1 MEPLALAAVVG
12 LVFAGKRL
20 SDGSEEKSVER
31 KPLPTT
37 RPITR
42 RDIDLAANA
51 RDHEKDAFDLRV
63 MTPNLGRRIGDWR
76 LQPKEA
82 VGNLQDVSPE
92 ANRFPFG
99 QPVYDLYN
107 RQYVT
112 NKMNN
117 LQPIERR
124 RIGPGLG
131 VGSNVDAA
139 GGFHQYF
146 RVLPNNVNEERL
158 TTLEGRNGPADSFIK
173 SGGAGGIGEVT
184 HQAKDTKAWYRD
196 PARNRAQGQGGA
208 ITGAEGR
215 PEFLKTARSTIRD
228 EQTTRNDTL
237 SMGPAQYNVAQP
249 YAEGGRG
256 AYTDKSLTRVSD
268 NRSNPDR
275 AGNAGQMN
283 VRNDPVNQV
292 GAMTNLRSESKPVPV
307 SHMNGSRFQ
316 NYLGPEFYRFDEK
329 KDKLNPLA
337 SSKCLDVAIQ
347 QLEKNPIALPPLSA
361 V

>member
-1 MEPLALAAVVG
+1 MDPLALAAVVG

-20 SDGSEEKSVER
+20 SDGSEEPAGR

-42 RDIDLAANA
+42 RDVDLAANA
-51 RDHEKDAFDLRV
+51 RDHEKDAFDLKI
-63 MTPNLGRRIGDWR
+63 MTPDLGRRIGDWR

-82 VGNLQDVSPE
+82 VSNLQDIAPD
-92 ANRFPFG
+92 ANRFPLG

-124 RIGPGLG
+124 RVGPGLG
-131 VGSNVDAA
+131 VGPDVDAA

-158 TTLEGRNGPADSFIK
+158 TTLEGRMGPAAAIVK

-184 HQAKDTKAWYRD
+184 HQAKDTKAWYRE
-196 PARNRAQGQGGA
+196 PSKSRAQGQGGM

-215 PEFLKTARSTIRD
+215 PDFLKTRRTTMRD
-228 EQTTRNDTL
+228 EQTTRDDTL

-249 YAEGGRG
+249 YASGGETS
-256 AYTDKSLTRVSD
+256 YTDKSLTRYSN

-275 AGNAGQMN
+275 AGNGQNMN

-292 GAMTNLRSESKPVPV
+292 GAMTNLRPESKSVPV

-316 NYLGPEFYRFDEK
+316 NYLGPDFYRFDEK
-329 KDKLNPLA
+329 KGQANPLA

>member
-1 MEPLALAAVVG
+1 MEPLALAAIVG

-20 SDGSEEKSVER
+20 SDGQEEPVGR

-51 RDHEKDAFDLRV
+51 RDHSKDAFDLKI

-76 LQPKEA
+76 LQPKDA
-82 VGNLQDVSPE
+82 VPNLQDTTPD

-124 RIGPGLG
+124 RVGPGLG

-146 RVLPNNVNEERL
+146 RVLPNNINEERL
-158 TTLEGRNGPADSFIK
+158 TTLEGRSGPADSFVK

-184 HQAKDTKAWYRD
+184 HQAKDSKAWRRD
-196 PARNRAQGQGGA
+196 PAEGRAQGQGGA
-208 ITGAEGR
+208 VTGAEGR
-215 PEFLKTARSTIRD
+215 PEFLKTARTTIRD

-237 SMGPAQYNVAQP
+237 SIGPAQYNVSQP
-249 YAEGGRG
+249 YASGGEA
-256 AYTDKSLTRVSD
+256 AYTDKSLTRSSD
-268 NRSNPDR
+268 YRSKPDR
-275 AGNAGQMN
+275 AGNGQNMN

-292 GAMTNLRSESKPVPV
+292 GAMTNLRAESKPVPV
-307 SHMNGSRFQ
+307 SHMDGGRFQ
-316 NYLGPEFYRFDEK
+316 NYLGAEFYRFDEK
-329 KDKLNPLA
+329 KDRLNPLA
-337 SSKCLDVAIQ
+337 SSKYLDVAIQ

>member
-1 MEPLALAAVVG
+1 MDPLALAAVVG

-20 SDGSEEKSVER
+20 SDGSEEPQGR

-42 RDIDLAANA
+42 RDVDLAANA
-51 RDHEKDAFDLRV
+51 RDHSKDAFDLRI

-82 VGNLQDVSPE
+82 VANLQDVSPD

-99 QPVYDLYN
+99 QPVYDLSN

-124 RIGPGLG
+124 RVGPGLG

-146 RVLPNNVNEERL
+146 RVLPNNINEERL
-158 TTLEGRNGPADSFIK
+158 TTLEGRNGPAAYFIK

-184 HQAKDTKAWYRD
+184 HQAKDTKAWYRE
-196 PARNRAQGQGGA
+196 PTQNRGQGQGGA
-208 ITGAEGR
+208 VTGAEGR

-228 EQTTRNDTL
+228 EQSSRNDTL

-249 YAEGGRG
+249 YAEGGNG
-256 AYTDKSLTRVSD
+256 AYTDKALTRVSD

-275 AGNAGQMN
+275 AGNAGGMN

-292 GAMTNLRSESKPVPV
+292 GAMTNLRPESKPVPV
-307 SHMNGSRFQ
+307 SHMNGARFQ
-316 NYLGPEFYRFDEK
+316 NYLGPEFYRFVEK
-329 KDKLNPLA
+329 KGQLNPLA

>member
-1 MEPLALAAVVG
+1 MDPLGLAAVVG

-20 SDGSEEKSVER
+20 SDGQEEPSVER

-51 RDHEKDAFDLRV
+51 RDHSKDFFDLKV
-63 MTPNLGRRIGDWR
+63 TTPDLGRRIGDWR
-76 LQPKEA
+76 LQPKNEIPS
-82 VGNLQDVSPE
+82 LQDMAPD
-92 ANRFPFG
+92 AGRLPYG

-124 RIGPGLG
+124 RVGPGLG
-131 VGSNVDAA
+131 VDANVPAA

-146 RVLPNNVNEERL
+146 RVLPNNINEERL
-158 TTLEGRNGPADSFIK
+158 TTLEGRPGPAAHFVP

-184 HQAKDTKAWYRD
+184 HQAKETKAWYRA
-196 PARNRAQGQGGA
+196 PAQNRAQGQGGA
-208 ITGAEGR
+208 VTGAEGR
-215 PEFLKTARSTIRD
+215 PDFLKTRRTTIRD

-237 SMGPAQYNVAQP
+237 SMGPAQYNVYQP
-249 YAEGGRG
+249 YAEGGEK
-256 AYTDKSLTRVSD
+256 AYTDKSLTRYSG

-275 AGNAGQMN
+275 AGNAGGMN
-283 VRNDPVNQV
+283 VREDPVNQG
-292 GAMTNLRSESKPVPV
+292 GAMTNLRAESRPFPIQ
-307 SHMNGSRFQ
+307 HGDAGRFQ
-316 NYLGPEFYRFDEK
+316 NYIGPQFYKFDEK
-329 KDKLNPLA
+329 KGNANPLA
-337 SSKCLDVAIQ
+337 SPKCLDVAIQ
-347 QLEKNPIALPPLSA
+347 QLEKNPVALPPLA
-361 V
+361 TV

>member
-1 MEPLALAAVVG
+1 MDPLALAAVVG

-20 SDGSEEKSVER
+20 SDGSEESAER

-42 RDIDLAANA
+42 RDVDLMANA
-51 RDHEKDAFDLRV
+51 RDHSKDAFDLRV

-82 VGNLQDVSPE
+82 VPNLQDVAPD

-99 QPVYDLYN
+99 QPVYDLSN

-124 RIGPGLG
+124 RVGPGLG
-131 VGSNVDAA
+131 VGPNVDAA

-158 TTLEGRNGPADSFIK
+158 TTLEGRNGPAAHFIK
-173 SGGAGGIGEVT
+173 NGGAGGLGEVT
-184 HQAKDTKAWYRD
+184 HQAKETKAWMRK
-196 PARNRAQGQGGA
+196 PAQNRAQGQGGA
-208 ITGAEGR
+208 VTGAEGR
-215 PEFLKTARSTIRD
+215 PEFLKTARTTMRD
-228 EQTTRNDTL
+228 EQTSRTDTL
-237 SMGPAQYNVAQP
+237 SMGPAQYNVYQP
-249 YAEGGRG
+249 YAEGGCG
-256 AYTDKSLTRVSD
+256 AYTDKALTRVSD

-275 AGNAGQMN
+275 AGNPGRMN

-292 GAMTNLRSESKPVPV
+292 GAMSNLRGESRPFPVQ
-307 SHMNGSRFQ
+307 HGDAGRFQ
-316 NYLGPEFYRFDEK
+316 NYLGPEFYKFDEK
-329 KDKLNPLA
+329 KAKLNPLA
-337 SSKCLDVAIQ
+337 APKCLDVAIQ

-361 V
+361 A